1 MKLTMD
7 KKFEVL
13 KAIEQHG
20 EPADNEGESTWTY
33 EDGWNDARIAK
44 ECGVQP
50 KEAARYRGM
59 VFGKLTRPASDG
71 SIIEALA
78 QRVTVLEDQLRVV
91 LRKLEDAR
99 KIQNPIAPSLLSA
112 PQANGHAKE
121 AN

>member
-1 MKLTMD
+1 MD

-33 EDGWNDARIAK
+33 EPGWNDARVAK

-71 SIIEALA
+71 SIMKALER
-78 QRVTVLEDQLRVV
+78 RVTVLEDQLCVV
-91 LRKLEDAR
+91 LRELEDA
-99 KIQNPIAPSLLSA
+99 KKLQNPIAPTLLPA
-112 PQANGHAKE
+112 PRANGHIEE

>member
-20 EPADNEGESTWTY
+20 EHADNEGESTWTY
-33 EDGWNDARIAK
+33 EDGWNDTRIAK

-50 KEAARYRGM
+50 REAARYRGM
-59 VFGKLTRPASDG
+59 VFGKLTRPAFDG
-71 SIIEALA
+71 SIMKALEK
-78 QRVTVLEDQLRVV
+78 RVTVLEDQLCVV
-91 LRKLEDAR
+91 LRELEDA
-99 KIQNPIAPSLLSA
+99 KKLQNPVAPTLLPA
-112 PQANGHAKE
+112 PQANGHIEE